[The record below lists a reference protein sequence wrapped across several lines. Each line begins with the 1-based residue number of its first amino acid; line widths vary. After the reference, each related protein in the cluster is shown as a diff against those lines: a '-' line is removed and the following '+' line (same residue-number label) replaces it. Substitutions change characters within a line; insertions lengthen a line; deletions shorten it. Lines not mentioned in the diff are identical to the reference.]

1 MVNSDSKIVVTSTG
15 NRSIYLSCGDGHC
28 TGVVYKEL
36 PIIPKIYKRANL
48 VVMKTTDPWATVT
61 FFLFFAALGFWE
73 EGGGGKL
80 LQNNTRISK
89 GKLTI
94 NII

>member
-28 TGVVYKEL
+28 TRVVYKEL

-73 EGGGGKL
+73 RGGKL
-80 LQNNTRISK
+80 LQNNIRISK